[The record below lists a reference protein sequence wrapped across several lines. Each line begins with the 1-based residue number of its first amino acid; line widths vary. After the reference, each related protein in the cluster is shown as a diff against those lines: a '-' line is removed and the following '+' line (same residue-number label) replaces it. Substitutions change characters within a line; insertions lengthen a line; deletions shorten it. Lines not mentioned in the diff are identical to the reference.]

1 MKGVNSL
8 DPDSLSYYSVILT
21 LTVLSA
27 IISAA
32 ETSFRTVNIRK
43 IQNLVD
49 ENKKSAKNLSNLLS
63 DSSSL
68 LVTLMISNSI
78 ANVSIVTMI
87 ALEVFRYDDLKNMS
101 GIILV
106 IIITSLI
113 LFIFTLLLPK
123 TYAAYNPEKSAIL
136 LAYPI
141 KILYYI
147 FKPFVSIVN
156 ILAKPLM
163 STIGKGFGQMMQQ
176 LTAEEIKTMVDMG
189 HESGVL
195 EQYETKIIQSALAI
209 DQLSVN
215 SILTPRVDI
224 ECVSVDTNIEDTISF
239 MFEQE
244 YSRVPVYEDN
254 IDNIVG
260 IIHIK
265 DLIKYTRN
273 NPDNNLKSVQNVMR
287 DAFHVP
293 ENKTISDLLK
303 EMQAKRVQMAIVS
316 DEYGGT
322 AGLITMEDIL
332 EEIVGEIRDEHDI
345 DEIPLIQEIDSN
357 SILVD
362 AKVGVGEINRLL
374 GLNLPNNQTI
384 GRLVFESIG
393 EVPKLEQTINIEN
406 ALIKIHEMDGIRIQ
420 KVIINKVDLEFS
432 EEENEISEVSS

>member
-1 MKGVNSL
+1 MTFL
-8 DPDSLSYYSVILT
+8 DPDSLSYYSVIII

-27 IISAA
+27 VISAS
-32 ETSFRTVNIRK
+32 ETAFRAVNIRK
-43 IQNLVD
+43 IQSLVD
-49 ENKKSAKNLSNLLS
+49 ENKRSAKNLSNLLS
-63 DSSSL
+63 DPTSL
-68 LVTLMISNSI
+68 LATLMISNSI

-87 ALEVFRYDDLKNMS
+87 ALEIFRNDNLKNIS
-101 GIILV
+101 GIVLV

-113 LFIFTLLLPK
+113 LFVFTLLLPK
-123 TYAAYNPEKSAIL
+123 TYAAHNPEKAALIM
-136 LAYPI
+136 AYPI
-141 KILYYI
+141 KVLYYI
-147 FKPFVSIVN
+147 FKPLVYIVN
-156 ILAKPLM
+156 TIARPLM
-163 STIGKGFGQMMQQ
+163 STIGKGFGQLMQQ

-209 DQLSVN
+209 DELSVS

-224 ECVSVDTNIEDTISF
+224 ECVSVDTSVEDTMSL
-239 MFEQE
+239 MLEQE

-260 IIHIK
+260 IVHIK

-273 NPDNNLKSVQNVMR
+273 KSNINKSVQNIMR

-332 EEIVGEIRDEHDI
+332 EEIVGEIRDEHDS
-345 DEIPLIQEIDSN
+345 DEKPLIEEIDVN
-357 SILVD
+357 TLLVD
-362 AKVGVGEINRLL
+362 AKVGVGEINRVL
-374 GLNLPNNQTI
+374 GLNMPNNQTI
-384 GRLVFESIG
+384 GRLVFETIG
-393 EVPKLEQTINIEN
+393 EVPKVEQSINIDN
-406 ALIKIHEMDGIRIQ
+406 ATIKIHEMDGIRVQ
-420 KVIINKVDLEFS
+420 KFIVSKNTIELT
-432 EEENEISEVSS
+432 EEENEVSEISS

>member
-1 MKGVNSL
+1 MKGVTFL
-8 DPDSLSYYSVILT
+8 DPDSLSYYSVIIGLT
-21 LTVLSA
+21 ILSA
-27 IISAA
+27 MISAS
-32 ETSFRTVNIRK
+32 ETAFRAVNIRK
-43 IQNLVD
+43 IQTLVD
-49 ENKKSAKNLSNLLS
+49 ENKRSAKNLSNLLK
-63 DSSSL
+63 DPSSL
-68 LVTLMISNSI
+68 LATLMISNSM
-78 ANVSIVTMI
+78 ANVSIVTLV
-87 ALEVFRYDDLKNMS
+87 ALEVFRYEYLKNLS
-101 GIILV
+101 GIALIIL
-106 IIITSLI
+106 ITSFI
-113 LFIFTLLLPK
+113 LFVFTLFLPK
-123 TYAAYNPEKSAIL
+123 TYAAHNPEKSAL
-136 LAYPI
+136 LLSYPI
-141 KILYYI
+141 KFLYYI
-147 FKPFVSIVN
+147 FKPFVYIVN
-156 ILAKPLM
+156 IIAKPLM

-195 EQYETKIIQSALAI
+195 EQYETKIIQSALSI
-209 DQLSVN
+209 DQLSVS

-224 ECVSVDTNIEDTISF
+224 ECVSVDTNTEDTISL

-260 IIHIK
+260 IVHIK

-332 EEIVGEIRDEHDI
+332 EEIVGEIRDEHDM
-345 DEIPLIQEIDSN
+345 DEIPLIQELEPN
-357 SILVD
+357 TILVD

-374 GLNLPNNQTI
+374 SLSLPNNQTI
-384 GRLVFESIG
+384 GRLVFETIG
-393 EVPKLEQTINIEN
+393 EVPKINQELNIN
-406 ALIKIHEMDGIRIQ
+406 NVLIKIHEMDGIRVQ
-420 KVIINKVDLEFS
+420 KVIITKVDVEEQAEES
-432 EEENEISEVSS
+432 EVTEVSS

>member
-1 MKGVNSL
+1 MKGVITL
-8 DPDSLSYYSVILT
+8 DPDSLSYYSIIFIIT
-21 LTVLSA
+21 LLSA
-27 IISAA
+27 IISAS
-32 ETSFRTVNIRK
+32 ETAFRTVNIRK
-43 IQNLVD
+43 IQTLVD
-49 ENKKSAKNLSNLLS
+49 ENKRSAKNLSNLLS

-87 ALEVFRYDDLKNMS
+87 ALEVFRYDFLKNFS
-101 GIILV
+101 GIALV
-106 IIITSLI
+106 IIITSII
-113 LFIFTLLLPK
+113 LFVFTQLLPK
-123 TYAAYNPEKSAIL
+123 TYSAHNPEKAALL

-141 KILYYI
+141 KFLYYI
-147 FKPFVSIVN
+147 FKPLVYVVN

-176 LTAEEIKTMVDMG
+176 LTAEEIKTMVDIG

-209 DQLSVN
+209 DELSVS

-224 ECVSVDTNIEDTISF
+224 ECVSVDTNVEDTISL

-260 IIHIK
+260 IVHIK

-273 NPDNNLKSVQNVMR
+273 NSDNNMKSVQNVMR

-357 SILVD
+357 TLLVD
-362 AKVGVGEINRLL
+362 AKVGVGEVNRVLS
-374 GLNLPNNQTI
+374 LNLPNNQTI
-384 GRLVFESIG
+384 GRLVFETIG
-393 EVPKLEQTINIEN
+393 EVPKPNQTVNIDN
-406 ALIKIHEMDGIRIQ
+406 SIIKIYEMDGIRVQ
-420 KVIINKVDLEFS
+420 KVMITKLVVEKS
-432 EEENEISEVSS
+432 EEENEVTEISS

>member
-1 MKGVNSL
+1 LKGVNSL